1 LSSSFYLYRFHK
13 YVSCGFPIINFCNPG
28 VHYETP
34 CILDLINAWKMEHI
48 KMIKAQQ
55 AKATYTYKNTKERLL
70 KTNTAIWFD
79 KMCRSN
85 QLTPK
90 YINITINGNN

>member
-1 LSSSFYLYRFHK
+1 MNYNEKQLTGKKFLSSSFYLYRFYK
-13 YVSCGFPIINFCNPG
+13 YMSYGFPIINFCNPG

-55 AKATYTYKNTKERLL
+55 VKATYTYKNTK
-70 KTNTAIWFD
+70 K
-79 KMCRSN
+79 K
-85 QLTPK
+85 
-90 YINITINGNN
+90 ITKNKHSHLVR

>member
-1 LSSSFYLYRFHK
+1 MSY
-13 YVSCGFPIINFCNPG
+13 GFLIINFCNPG

-34 CILDLINAWKMEHI
+34 CILDLINAGKMEHI
-48 KMIKAQQ
+48 KIIKAQQ
-55 AKATYTYKNTKERLL
+55 AKATYTYKNTKERLP

-79 KMCRSN
+79 KTCQSN

-90 YINITINGNN
+90 YIIITISGNN